1 MLMSEYMEI
10 DITTKDCEN
19 LIDGEVFTWQYKT
32 KEGTAVNLR
41 IFNPDTKRR
50 GDVDE

>member
-1 MLMSEYMEI
+1 MGEYMEI

-19 LIDGEVFTWQYKT
+19 LIDGEVFIWQYKT
-32 KEGTAVNLR
+32 KEGMVVDLR

-50 GDVDE
+50 GDIDE